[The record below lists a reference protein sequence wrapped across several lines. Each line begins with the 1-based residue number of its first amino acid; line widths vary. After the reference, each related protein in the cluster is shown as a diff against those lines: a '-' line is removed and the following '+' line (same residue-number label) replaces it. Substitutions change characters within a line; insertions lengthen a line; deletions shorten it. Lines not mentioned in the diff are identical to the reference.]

1 MAIVEDLDAF
11 LADFGVPCVFG
22 SSSFVALL
30 DQEDD
35 VLELPRAGTLSRQYA
50 ITFRTSQASLTRG
63 QAGTV
68 NGVAY
73 TVREAPRQVDDG
85 AFSRCTLTRT

>member
-1 MAIVEDLDAF
+1 MPIVEDLDAF

-22 SSSFVALL
+22 SSTFIALL
-30 DQEDD
+30 DQNDD
-35 VLELPRAGTLSRQYA
+35 VLELPRAATLSRQYA
-50 ITFRTSQASLTRG
+50 ITYRTDKATLTRG

-85 AFSRCTLTRT
+85 AFSRCSLSKT